1 MKRAIAMLVGISV
14 LLGFHIPWA
23 EAITIKK
30 SVIDKGKVKVVGKDA
45 VPLATILWEG
55 SAVTTAN
62 KAGKFSFSTTV
73 LPSDCLG
80 ELSDG
85 MTTIQVGI
93 GRCTTTQA
101 AGLLLAT
108 GQTTSYHAGDDGD
121 LELGAARSYTDNG
134 DGTITDNATGLM
146 WEKLTDDGT
155 IHDWDNTYPWA
166 DAFDV
171 KIAALNTVPC
181 FAGHCDW
188 RLPNLNELRSI
199 VNYGLFSPAIDA
211 TFGLTKVD
219 AYWSSTTN
227 LLFPS
232 SAYDVRFSGGGVA
245 TEDKVTDDFVRAVR
259 GP

>member
-171 KIAALNTVPC
+171 KIAALNTAC

-188 RLPNLNELRSI
+188 RLPNLNELQSI
-199 VNYGLFSPAIDA
+199 VDYGLSFAIDA
-211 TFGLTKVD
+211 TFGLTRSS
-219 AYWSSTTN
+219 YWSSTN
-227 LLFPS
+227 GWVVGF
-232 SAYDVRFSGGGVA
+232 GGGF
-245 TEDKVTDDFVRAVR
+245 VTANEVNLNFFVRAVR